1 MSTLVDLNT
10 FSLSVGVTQLLDS
23 VDARLVV
30 GQRIA
35 LVGGNGAGKS
45 TLLHALAATNADS
58 DVNEYFVVSAG
69 EVKRGAHLSENG
81 ILMVE
86 QDSRR
91 WSRLLGGDEDE
102 LLEYPIADALDL
114 CDSEDAAELSDMW
127 RQLSISAHGALGWRT
142 AGYERTPLGKLSPGC
157 AARAYIALA
166 LSSVDVDVLLLDEP
180 TNHLDLPSI
189 LWLERAL
196 HETGK
201 TAIIVSHDCAFL
213 DSVCDHVWAIDSDS
227 KTIKVSGTSYT
238 EFRRAQE
245 LARKQQML
253 AYEAQQKRSK
263 KLTAVADKLRAAS
276 TAGMMSQMKDRDKL
290 QRDFRRD
297 RAGRSGKKAK
307 AIETFRDSQET
318 VERVIIHTPLKI
330 DIEPPDAGGDAI
342 VMFSDTVLGY
352 DGVGLPLPP
361 IDLRVDFGE
370 RVAIIGHN
378 GIGKSTL
385 LHTMMGKL
393 PPVRGSVSVGREL
406 RIGNLSQEHESLP
419 RDRSLRQHYSEL
431 FDMTELRTVSRL
443 MRYGLSRQQV
453 DSAISD
459 LNPGA
464 RARALLGGF
473 SIRGV
478 NALVLDEPTNHL
490 DEEAISEVLG
500 TCNNFEG
507 TVIIVSHNREFL
519 NALENTRVLCLD
531 GNGLA
536 EVENVDEFIEMI
548 EENVAKVV
556 DEWLR

>member
-1 MSTLVDLNT
+1 MSTLLDLNT
-10 FSLSVGVTQLLDS
+10 FSLSVGATQLLDS
-23 VDARLVV
+23 VNARLVR

-45 TLLHALAATNADS
+45 TLLHALTATNADS
-58 DVNEYFVVSAG
+58 EVNEYFVVGAG
-69 EVKRGAHLSENG
+69 GINRRGQLSRNG
-81 ILMVE
+81 VLMVE
-86 QDSRR
+86 QDTRR

-102 LLEYPIADALDL
+102 LIGHPIADALDL
-114 CDSEDAAELSDMW
+114 SENEDAVELADMW
-127 RQLSISAHGALGWRT
+127 RRLSISAHDALGWRT
-142 AGYERTPLGKLSPGC
+142 AGYDETPLGKLSPGC
-157 AARAYIALA
+157 AARAYLALT
-166 LSSVDVDVLLLDEP
+166 LSSVHVDVLLLDEP

-196 HETGK
+196 NETGK
-201 TAIIVSHDCAFL
+201 TAIIVSHDNAFL
-213 DSVCDHVWAIDSDS
+213 DSVCDHVWAIDSDTKS
-227 KTIKVSGTSYT
+227 LCVSSTSYSDY
-238 EFRRAQE
+238 RRAQE

-253 AYEAQQKRSK
+253 AFDAQQKRNK

-276 TAGMMSQMKDRDKL
+276 TAGMMSQARDNDKM

-318 VERVIIHTPLKI
+318 VERVIMRTPLKI
-330 DIEPPDAGGDAI
+330 DIEPPGAGGDAI
-342 VMFSDTVLGY
+342 VMFSNTVLGY
-352 DGVGLPLPP
+352 NGSPLPLPP

-378 GIGKSTL
+378 GVGKSTL

-393 PPVRGSVSVGREL
+393 PPVDGSVSVGREL

-419 RDRSLRQHYSEL
+419 RDRSLRHHYSEL
-431 FDMTELRTVSRL
+431 YQMTELRTVSRL
-443 MRYGLSRQQV
+443 IRYGLSRQQV
-453 DSAISD
+453 DSPISD

-473 SIRGV
+473 SICGV
-478 NALVLDEPTNHL
+478 NLLVLDEPTNHL
-490 DEEAISEVLG
+490 DEEAIHEVLG
-500 TCNNFEG
+500 TCNKFEG
-507 TVIIVSHNREFL
+507 SVIIVSHNREFL

-531 GNGLA
+531 ANGLT
-536 EVENVDEFIEMI
+536 EVESVDDFIGMI
-548 EENVAKVV
+548 EDDVTKVV